1 MAQYIFGGSTGETPE
16 TIARKREIAAALMG
30 QPTGRISTIGQGIGA
45 ALGSFADGIQS
56 RRLLDEA
63 SAAESA
69 GRSSANSAFEQ
80 FRAALT
86 GGTAAPDSSDAAAT
100 PGTGGLDP
108 NNPVYSNFM
117 STVQQGGVTNP
128 YALAAIAST
137 GHAESR
143 FDPNNANRT
152 WSDPSVSGK
161 PGTAGGVMS
170 WRGDRLNN
178 LYQFAAQRG
187 EKPGSISPQT
197 QAEFFLSEDPSLIQS
212 LQQAKSASE
221 AQALMNNAWR
231 FANYDKPGGEA
242 ARRTTFAQGL
252 VPSFQ
257 GDQATLPQN
266 AQPAA
271 GLPDSASGSASPAS
285 SPGMS
290 LADLA
295 QIAANPWLPKGQRAV
310 VEQHIKQQMEAQDP
324 QRRLG
329 LEKTQLEINNLRN
342 PPVTPTDDMREYD
355 FYVRQEREAGR
366 TPLPFNDWMLGM
378 RKAGSTN
385 VNVGEGDKFYEN
397 LDKKNAETFAALS
410 EGGMNARARVA
421 QLDQLD
427 TLLKQSPAGAE
438 AGLKLWLGDWGLK
451 TEGVDVLQATRAL
464 VEKMVP
470 EQRKPGSGPM
480 SDADIVMYRRSLPT
494 VLNQPGGNTLI
505 IGTAKAIAEYD
516 MQMGAIA
523 DAVADREITPA
534 EGRRRI
540 RELKN
545 PLEDYRK
552 RVEELGPAAPQ
563 SSPSPAAP
571 AAPDADGWSVLNG
584 VKVREKR

>member
-16 TIARKREIAAALMG
+16 TIARKREFAAALLG

-45 ALGSFADGIQS
+45 ALGSFADGMQS

-86 GGTAAPDSSDAAAT
+86 GGSAAPDTAAM
-100 PGTGGLDP
+100 PGAGGLDP

-117 STVQQGGVTNP
+117 STVQQAGVTNP

-143 FDPNNANRT
+143 FDPANANRT

-187 EKPGSISPQT
+187 EEPGSISPQT

-242 ARRTTFAQGL
+242 ARRTSFAQGL

-257 GDQATLPQN
+257 GDQETLPQN
-266 AQPAA
+266 ARPAA
-271 GLPDSASGSASPAS
+271 GLPASGSAPPAA

-290 LADLA
+290 LADMA

-310 VEQHIKQQMEAQDP
+310 VEQYIKQQMEAQDP
-324 QRRLG
+324 ARALQMQ
-329 LEKTQLEINNLRN
+329 KMQLEVDALRS
-342 PPVTPTDDMREYD
+342 PQAKPTDTQRNLEW
-355 FYVRQEREAGR
+355 RAREAGL
-366 TPLPFNDWMLGM
+366 TPGTPEYSAFM
-378 RKAGSTN
+378 RSGGSGPQTV
-385 VNVGEGDKFYEN
+385 VNMGEGDKFYEN
-397 LDKKNAETFAALS
+397 LDKKNAETFASLS
-410 EGGMNARARVA
+410 EGGMNARARIA

-451 TEGVDVLQATRAL
+451 TDGVDVLQATRAL

-494 VLNQPGGNTLI
+494 VLNQPGGNALI

-563 SSPSPAAP
+563 PASPAAP